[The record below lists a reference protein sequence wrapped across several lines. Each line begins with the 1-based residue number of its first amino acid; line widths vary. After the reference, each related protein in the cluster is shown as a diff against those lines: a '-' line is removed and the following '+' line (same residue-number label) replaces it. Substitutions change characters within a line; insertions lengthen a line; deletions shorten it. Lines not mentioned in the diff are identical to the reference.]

1 MRRPNG
7 GHGDGGGGNTQIG
20 PHLDANG
27 VARASLRWRK
37 ARRSWSLEQS
47 AVGALVRPDRRLQG
61 AAAAMAAW
69 PLRREGGAREW
80 QRAEGEGGLLLWFM
94 ASTRSG
100 GATQGCVASGVVRRR
115 PRGGRRLPVSGARAR
130 SSAGGGSGVR
140 RWWERAG
147 PTSAL
152 GRDRRRSAQQEKKEI
167 FLFIFFNNSS
177 KTLILSKQKAF
188 SQIGPKTKLLRK
200 IFSTTLL

>member
-100 GATQGCVASGVVRRR
+100 GGHPGARGERRR
-115 PRGGRRLPVSGARAR
+115 TPAATRRTA
-130 SSAGGGSGVR
+130 SAGVGRACAFER
-140 RWWERAG
+140 RGRERRAAMVGAG
-147 PTSAL
+147 RA
-152 GRDRRRSAQQEKKEI
+152 DI
-167 FLFIFFNNSS
+167 CV
-177 KTLILSKQKAF
+177 
-188 SQIGPKTKLLRK
+188 GPG
-200 IFSTTLL
+200 